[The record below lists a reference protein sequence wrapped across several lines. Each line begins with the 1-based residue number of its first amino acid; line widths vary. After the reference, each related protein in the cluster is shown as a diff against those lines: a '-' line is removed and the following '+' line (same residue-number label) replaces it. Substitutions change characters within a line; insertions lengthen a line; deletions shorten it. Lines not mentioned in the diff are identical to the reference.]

1 MATAVSRRRFL
12 TTGGAGVLGAYMLLD
27 SMAGATARAA
37 METAVQGAERRG
49 ADTVVVSFNAAC
61 LEAVRVTH
69 PGPPVVARSLA
80 VLHTCMYD
88 AWAVYDKHAVGTQ
101 SARGYVASM
110 SGGERPLPARRS
122 ALRPTG
128 P

>member
-1 MATAVSRRRFL
+1 
-12 TTGGAGVLGAYMLLD
+12 
-27 SMAGATARAA
+27 